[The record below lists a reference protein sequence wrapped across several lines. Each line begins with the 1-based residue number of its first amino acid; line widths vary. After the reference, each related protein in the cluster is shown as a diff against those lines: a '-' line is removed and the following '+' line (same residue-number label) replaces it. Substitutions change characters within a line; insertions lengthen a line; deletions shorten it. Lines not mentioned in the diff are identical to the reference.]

1 MTPSLLLGGLTL
13 ILLVLCAVSLAVG
26 RAPLDVGSA
35 IAQWVR
41 GESTIA
47 TLVLIEL
54 RVPRTSLAVLVGASL
69 GLAGAALQGL
79 LRNPLAEP
87 GIIGVSACAAFGAV
101 IAFYSG
107 LSFAAP
113 LALPLAGIAG
123 ALIAVVLLYALAGR
137 EASTLTLILAGVAI
151 NGFAGA
157 ATALALNLAPNPFA
171 VTEVVFWM
179 MGSLAD
185 RSLSHLLLAAPLM
198 IVGCALLLT
207 SGRALDALTLGEETA
222 ASLGV
227 RLSKLRLMLVLGT
240 ALAVGS
246 GVAVTG
252 AVGFVG
258 LVAPHLMRPFVAHQP
273 SRLLV
278 ASALAGAVLVLAAVS
293 SPNVNASSAR
303 PLVSNNAHPTIING
317 AASCKWLRLRSA
329 SDPIIQNTT
338 SVTAN
343 GLGARFSA
351 SAVAAPANPLIATP
365 ARIDVNVLA
374 SRPASAYSNTTAI
387 NAPAIPASGKASGAA
402 NERPL

>member
-1 MTPSLLLGGLTL
+1 MNARAWSPPARSSVTLLSPSSLLGALVV
-13 ILLVLCAVSLAVG
+13 ILLLLSAVSLSVG
-26 RAPLDVGSA
+26 RAPLDVGAA
-35 IAQWVR
+35 IAQWLR
-41 GESTIA
+41 GESTLA

-54 RVPRTSLAVLVGASL
+54 RVPRTVLGVLVGASL

-87 GIIGVSACAAFGAV
+87 GIIGVSSCAAFGAV
-101 IAFYSG
+101 VAFYSG
-107 LSFAAP
+107 LSLTAP

-123 ALIAVVLLYALAGR
+123 ALIAVLLLYALAGR

-171 VTEVVFWM
+171 VTEVLFWM

-185 RSLSHLLLAAPLM
+185 RSISHLQLAAPLM
-198 IVGCALLLT
+198 IVGWVLLLN
-207 SGRALDALTLGEETA
+207 SGRALDALTLGEDTA

-227 RLSKLRLMLVLGT
+227 RLGRLRLMLVLGT

-258 LVAPHLMRPFVAHQP
+258 LVAPHLLRPLVGHQP

-278 ASALAGAVLVLAAVS
+278 ASALAGAVLVLGADIAIRSITVG
-293 SPNVNASSAR
+293 PELKLGVVTALIGA
-303 PLVSNNAHPTIING
+303 PFFLLLVM
-317 AASCKWLRLRSA
+317 RLR
-329 SDPIIQNTT
+329 
-338 SVTAN
+338 
-343 GLGARFSA
+343 R
-351 SAVAAPANPLIATP
+351 AVI
-365 ARIDVNVLA
+365 
-374 SRPASAYSNTTAI
+374 
-387 NAPAIPASGKASGAA
+387 
-402 NERPL
+402 

>member
-1 MTPSLLLGGLTL
+1 MSAQVARPARSRAAPITPSLLLGTL
-13 ILLVLCAVSLAVG
+13 IVFLLLLSIASLAVG

-35 IAQWVR
+35 IAQWMR
-41 GESTIA
+41 GESTLA

-54 RVPRTSLAVLVGASL
+54 RLPRTLLAVLVGASL

-87 GIIGVSACAAFGAV
+87 GIIGVSSCSAFGAV

-107 LSFAAP
+107 ASFAAP

-123 ALIAVVLLYALAGR
+123 ALVAVVLLYALAGR

-151 NGFAGA
+151 NGFAAA

-171 VTEVVFWM
+171 ITEIVFWM

-185 RSLSHLLLAAPLM
+185 RSLSHLQLAAPLM
-198 IVGCALLLT
+198 IFGWAMLLT
-207 SGRALDALTLGEETA
+207 SGRALDALTLGEDTA

-227 RLSKLRLMLVLGT
+227 RLNRLRFMLVLGT

-258 LVAPHLMRPFVAHQP
+258 LVAPHLLRPLVGHQP
-273 SRLLV
+273 SRLLA
-278 ASALAGAVLVLAAVS
+278 ASALAGAVLVLAADIAIRLITIGPELKLGVVTALIGA
-293 SPNVNASSAR
+293 PFFLM
-303 PLVSNNAHPTIING
+303 LV
-317 AASCKWLRLRSA
+317 LRLRRET
-329 SDPIIQNTT
+329 I
-338 SVTAN
+338 
-343 GLGARFSA
+343 
-351 SAVAAPANPLIATP
+351 
-365 ARIDVNVLA
+365 
-374 SRPASAYSNTTAI
+374 
-387 NAPAIPASGKASGAA
+387 
-402 NERPL
+402 

>member
-1 MTPSLLLGGLTL
+1 MNARAWSPPARSSVTLLRPSSLLGALVV
-13 ILLVLCAVSLAVG
+13 ILLLLSAVSLSVG
-26 RAPLDVGSA
+26 RAPLDVGAA
-35 IAQWVR
+35 IAQWLR
-41 GESTIA
+41 GESTLA

-54 RVPRTSLAVLVGASL
+54 RVPRTVLGVLVGASL

-87 GIIGVSACAAFGAV
+87 GIIGVSSCAAFGAV
-101 IAFYSG
+101 VAFYSG
-107 LSFAAP
+107 FSLTAP

-123 ALIAVVLLYALAGR
+123 ALIAVLLLYALAGR

-171 VTEVVFWM
+171 VTEIVFWM

-185 RSLSHLLLAAPLM
+185 RSISHLQLAAPLM
-198 IVGCALLLT
+198 IVGWVLLLN
-207 SGRALDALTLGEETA
+207 SGRALDALTLGEDTA

-227 RLSKLRLMLVLGT
+227 RLGRLRLMLVLGT

-258 LVAPHLMRPFVAHQP
+258 LVAPHLLRPLVGHQP

-278 ASALAGAVLVLAAVS
+278 ASALAGAVLVLAADIAIRSITVG
-293 SPNVNASSAR
+293 PELKLGVVTALIGA
-303 PLVSNNAHPTIING
+303 PFFLLLVM
-317 AASCKWLRLRSA
+317 RLR
-329 SDPIIQNTT
+329 
-338 SVTAN
+338 
-343 GLGARFSA
+343 R
-351 SAVAAPANPLIATP
+351 AVI
-365 ARIDVNVLA
+365 
-374 SRPASAYSNTTAI
+374 
-387 NAPAIPASGKASGAA
+387 
-402 NERPL
+402 

>member
-1 MTPSLLLGGLTL
+1 MSTRASTVPAASVATPMTPALLLGALIL
-13 ILLVLCAVSLAVG
+13 ILLLLSAASLAVG
-26 RAPLDVGSA
+26 RAPLDVGAA
-35 IAQWVR
+35 IGEWVR
-41 GESTIA
+41 GQSTLA

-54 RVPRTSLAVLVGASL
+54 RLPRTLLAVLVGASL

-87 GIIGVSACAAFGAV
+87 GIIGVSSCAAFGAV

-107 LSFAAP
+107 ISLAAP

-157 ATALALNLAPNPFA
+157 ATALALNLSPNPFA
-171 VTEVVFWM
+171 VTEIVFWM

-185 RSLSHLLLAAPLM
+185 RSISHLQLAAPLM
-198 IVGCALLLT
+198 ILGCALLLT
-207 SGRALDALTLGEETA
+207 SGRALDALTLGEDTA

-227 RLSKLRLMLVLGT
+227 RLASLRFKLVLGT

-258 LVAPHLMRPFVAHQP
+258 LVAPHLLRPLVAHQP

-278 ASALAGAVLVLAAVS
+278 ASALAGAVLVLAADIAIRLITVG
-293 SPNVNASSAR
+293 PELKLGVVTALIGA
-303 PLVSNNAHPTIING
+303 PFFLV
-317 AASCKWLRLRSA
+317 LVMRLRRET
-329 SDPIIQNTT
+329 I
-338 SVTAN
+338 
-343 GLGARFSA
+343 
-351 SAVAAPANPLIATP
+351 
-365 ARIDVNVLA
+365 
-374 SRPASAYSNTTAI
+374 
-387 NAPAIPASGKASGAA
+387 
-402 NERPL
+402 

>member
-1 MTPSLLLGGLTL
+1 MNAQASALRARSIAKPMSTPLLLGALSLALL
-13 ILLVLCAVSLAVG
+13 ILAAVSLTVG

-35 IAQWVR
+35 LAQWWR
-41 GESTIA
+41 GEATLA

-54 RVPRTSLAVLVGASL
+54 RLPRTLLAILVGASL

-87 GIIGVSACAAFGAV
+87 GIIGVSACAALGAV

-107 LSFAAP
+107 LSLTAP

-123 ALIAVVLLYALAGR
+123 ALVAVVLLYALAGR

-171 VTEVVFWM
+171 VTEIVFWM
-179 MGSLAD
+179 MGSLTD

-198 IVGCALLLT
+198 IVGWALLLS
-207 SGRALDALTLGEETA
+207 SGRALDALTLGEDTA

-227 RLSKLRLMLVLGT
+227 RLSRLRFMLVLGT

-258 LVAPHLMRPFVAHQP
+258 LVAPHLLRPFVAHQP
-273 SRLLV
+273 SRLLM
-278 ASALAGAVLVLAAVS
+278 ASALAGAVLVLAADIAIRLISTGPELKLGVVTALIGA
-293 SPNVNASSAR
+293 PFF
-303 PLVSNNAHPTIING
+303 LV
-317 AASCKWLRLRSA
+317 LVMRLRRET
-329 SDPIIQNTT
+329 I
-338 SVTAN
+338 
-343 GLGARFSA
+343 
-351 SAVAAPANPLIATP
+351 
-365 ARIDVNVLA
+365 
-374 SRPASAYSNTTAI
+374 
-387 NAPAIPASGKASGAA
+387 
-402 NERPL
+402 

>member
-1 MTPSLLLGGLTL
+1 MNARAWSPPARSSVTLFSPSSLLGALVV
-13 ILLVLCAVSLAVG
+13 ILLLLSAVSLSVG
-26 RAPLDVGSA
+26 RAPLDVGAA
-35 IAQWVR
+35 IAQWLR
-41 GESTIA
+41 GESTLA

-54 RVPRTSLAVLVGASL
+54 RVPRTVLGVLVGASL

-87 GIIGVSACAAFGAV
+87 GIIGVSSCAAFGAV
-101 IAFYSG
+101 VAFYSG
-107 LSFAAP
+107 FSLTAP

-123 ALIAVVLLYALAGR
+123 ALIAVLLLYALAGR

-185 RSLSHLLLAAPLM
+185 RSISHLQLAAPLM
-198 IVGCALLLT
+198 IVGWVLLLN
-207 SGRALDALTLGEETA
+207 SGRALDALTLGEDTA

-227 RLSKLRLMLVLGT
+227 RLGRLRLMLVLGT

-258 LVAPHLMRPFVAHQP
+258 LIAPHLLRPLVGHQP

-278 ASALAGAVLVLAAVS
+278 ASALAGAVLVLAADIAIRSITVG
-293 SPNVNASSAR
+293 PELKLGVVTALIGA
-303 PLVSNNAHPTIING
+303 PFFLLLVM
-317 AASCKWLRLRSA
+317 RLR
-329 SDPIIQNTT
+329 
-338 SVTAN
+338 
-343 GLGARFSA
+343 R
-351 SAVAAPANPLIATP
+351 AVI
-365 ARIDVNVLA
+365 
-374 SRPASAYSNTTAI
+374 
-387 NAPAIPASGKASGAA
+387 
-402 NERPL
+402 

>member
-1 MTPSLLLGGLTL
+1 MNARAWSPPARSSVTLFSPSSLLGALVV
-13 ILLVLCAVSLAVG
+13 ILLLLSAVSLSVG
-26 RAPLDVGSA
+26 RAPLDVGAA
-35 IAQWVR
+35 IAQWLR
-41 GESTIA
+41 GESTLA

-54 RVPRTSLAVLVGASL
+54 RVPRTVLGVLVGASL

-87 GIIGVSACAAFGAV
+87 GIIGVSSCAAFGAV
-101 IAFYSG
+101 VAFYSG
-107 LSFAAP
+107 FSLTAP

-123 ALIAVVLLYALAGR
+123 ALIAVLLLYALAGR

-171 VTEVVFWM
+171 VTEIVFWM

-185 RSLSHLLLAAPLM
+185 RSISHLQLAAPLM
-198 IVGCALLLT
+198 IIGWVLLLN
-207 SGRALDALTLGEETA
+207 SGRALDALTLGEDTA

-227 RLSKLRLMLVLGT
+227 RLGRLRLMLVLGT

-258 LVAPHLMRPFVAHQP
+258 LVAPHLLRPLVGHQP

-278 ASALAGAVLVLAAVS
+278 ASALAGAVLVLAADIAIRSITVG
-293 SPNVNASSAR
+293 PELKLGVVTALIGA
-303 PLVSNNAHPTIING
+303 PFFLLLVM
-317 AASCKWLRLRSA
+317 RLR
-329 SDPIIQNTT
+329 
-338 SVTAN
+338 
-343 GLGARFSA
+343 R
-351 SAVAAPANPLIATP
+351 AVI
-365 ARIDVNVLA
+365 
-374 SRPASAYSNTTAI
+374 
-387 NAPAIPASGKASGAA
+387 
-402 NERPL
+402 

>member
-1 MTPSLLLGGLTL
+1 MSARAS
-13 ILLVLCAVSLAVG
+13 AVPARSF
-26 RAPLDVGSA
+26 APADSA
-35 IAQWVR
+35 ITTAEWSDTDAAGAIRGVTRCRTRAARRRVR
-41 GESTIA
+41 DRTVGA
-47 TLVLIEL
+47 W
-54 RVPRTSLAVLVGASL
+54 RVHPRNRGVDRTACPAHTARLLVGASL

-87 GIIGVSACAAFGAV
+87 GIIGISACAAFGAV

-123 ALIAVVLLYALAGR
+123 ALMAVVLLYALAGR

-171 VTEVVFWM
+171 VTEIVFWM

-185 RSLSHLLLAAPLM
+185 RSISHLLLAAPLM
-198 IVGCALLLT
+198 ILGWALLLT

-227 RLSKLRLMLVLGT
+227 RLSRLRFMLVLGT

-258 LVAPHLMRPFVAHQP
+258 LVAPHLLRPFVAYQP

-278 ASALAGAVLVLAAVS
+278 ASALAGAVLVLAADIAIRLITVG
-293 SPNVNASSAR
+293 PELKLGVVTALIGA
-303 PLVSNNAHPTIING
+303 PFFLV
-317 AASCKWLRLRSA
+317 LVMRLRRET
-329 SDPIIQNTT
+329 I
-338 SVTAN
+338 
-343 GLGARFSA
+343 
-351 SAVAAPANPLIATP
+351 
-365 ARIDVNVLA
+365 
-374 SRPASAYSNTTAI
+374 
-387 NAPAIPASGKASGAA
+387 
-402 NERPL
+402 

>member
-1 MTPSLLLGGLTL
+1 MNARAWSPPARSSVTLLRPSSLLGALVV
-13 ILLVLCAVSLAVG
+13 ILLLLSAVSLSVG
-26 RAPLDVGSA
+26 RAPLDVGAA
-35 IAQWVR
+35 IAQWLR
-41 GESTIA
+41 GESTLA

-54 RVPRTSLAVLVGASL
+54 RVPRTVLGVLVGASL

-87 GIIGVSACAAFGAV
+87 GIIGVSSCAAFGAV
-101 IAFYSG
+101 VAFYSG
-107 LSFAAP
+107 FSLAAP

-123 ALIAVVLLYALAGR
+123 ALIAVLLLYALAGR

-171 VTEVVFWM
+171 VTEIVFWM

-185 RSLSHLLLAAPLM
+185 RSISHLQLAAPLM
-198 IVGCALLLT
+198 IVGWVLLLN
-207 SGRALDALTLGEETA
+207 SGRALDALTLGEDTA

-227 RLSKLRLMLVLGT
+227 RLGRLRLMLVLGT

-258 LVAPHLMRPFVAHQP
+258 LVAPHLLRPLVGHQP

-278 ASALAGAVLVLAAVS
+278 ASALAGAVLVLGADIAIRSITVG
-293 SPNVNASSAR
+293 PELKLGVVTALIGA
-303 PLVSNNAHPTIING
+303 PFFLLLVM
-317 AASCKWLRLRSA
+317 RLR
-329 SDPIIQNTT
+329 
-338 SVTAN
+338 
-343 GLGARFSA
+343 R
-351 SAVAAPANPLIATP
+351 AVI
-365 ARIDVNVLA
+365 
-374 SRPASAYSNTTAI
+374 
-387 NAPAIPASGKASGAA
+387 
-402 NERPL
+402 